1 MEYVMQLYFSPGAC
15 SLASHIT
22 AREAGISVDLKRAD
36 TKTKKLEDGSD
47 YLAIN
52 SKGAVPALKLDSGQ
66 VLTEGVAIMQYLADQ
81 KPESGLAP
89 KNGTLER
96 YRVQEWLNYITS
108 EVHKSFSPLWTPSN
122 DQAVKDYA
130 LTNLKKKF
138 DWVEKQLTGKQ
149 YLTGDSF
156 TIADAYLF
164 TVVNWVNPLGIDLTP
179 WPQLQAFQAR
189 VAARPKVQEALAAEG
204 LTKKAA

>member
-1 MEYVMQLYFSPGAC
+1 
-15 SLASHIT
+15 
-22 AREAGISVDLKRAD
+22 
-36 TKTKKLEDGSD
+36 
-47 YLAIN
+47 
-52 SKGAVPALKLDSGQ
+52 
-66 VLTEGVAIMQYLADQ
+66 
-81 KPESGLAP
+81 
-89 KNGTLER
+89 
-96 YRVQEWLNYITS
+96 
-108 EVHKSFSPLWTPSN
+108 
-122 DQAVKDYA
+122 VKDYA